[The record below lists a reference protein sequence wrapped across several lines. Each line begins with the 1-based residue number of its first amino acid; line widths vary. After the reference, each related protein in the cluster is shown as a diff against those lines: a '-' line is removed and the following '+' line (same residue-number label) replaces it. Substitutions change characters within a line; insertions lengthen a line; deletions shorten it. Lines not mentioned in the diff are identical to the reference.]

1 MGIRKGKIRQS
12 KTMTLE
18 EVEAIIQDLRQ
29 KIPQLQV
36 QLNQAEGYHQA
47 LIDMQKDKKDAPAKN
62 TRSS

>member
-1 MGIRKGKIRQS
+1 
-12 KTMTLE
+12 MTLE

-47 LIDMQKDKKDAPAKN
+47 LVDMQKDKKDAPAKN